1 MKFKLIFLLFN
12 VLILLSFA
20 VVIIM
25 PVMMLGPDY
34 PISLWS
40 TTWYLP
46 ALFILIIIA
55 IDSYFFINWR
65 LFSLLEAENWTELVD
80 FLEGK
85 IFQKGTI
92 QTSYVRIL
100 IQSYFV
106 TGNVRKIEP
115 LEQHLREKRPAL
127 LRKFALELGM
137 PKVLHKEHN
146 DMVAFFGE
154 FSDKNVP
161 HRRWIRFLHAFGVIM
176 KREHAE
182 GREML
187 LELSREVR
195 EPILKALI
203 MYTLDPF
210 RTLDN
215 EVLDQVDQMKEEMQ
229 AKYSRQHLERE
240 LDRHKDNIAMIVMAP
255 IIRDAIVWLF
265 PEEEEAAT

>member
-12 VLILLSFA
+12 ILIFLSFA

-25 PVMMLGPDY
+25 PIMMLGPDY

-65 LFSLLEAENWTELVD
+65 LFSLLEAEKWPELVN

-85 IFQKGTI
+85 IYKGGTI
-92 QTSYVRIL
+92 RTSYVRIL

-127 LRKFALELGM
+127 LKKFALELGM

-154 FSDKNVP
+154 FSDQNVP
-161 HRRWIRFLHAFGVIM
+161 NRKWIRFLHAFGVIM
-176 KREHAE
+176 KREHAD

-187 LELSREVR
+187 LELSREVK
-195 EPILKALI
+195 EPVLKVLI

-210 RTLDN
+210 RTLDD
-215 EVLDQVDQMKEEMQ
+215 EVLERVDEMKSEMEARYNRGQ
-229 AKYSRQHLERE
+229 LERE
-240 LDRHKDNIAMIVMAP
+240 LDRHKENIAMIVMTP
-255 IIRDAIVWLF
+255 IIRDAIIWLF
-265 PEEEEAAT
+265 PEEAATE